1 MAVIRYHFFP
11 FFMLYM
17 LYFSLC
23 RYIFKLQMYKE
34 CYKSEIQRYDNW
46 VKGWS
51 SQVYVRGIYRRM
63 KAKWL

>member
-1 MAVIRYHFFP
+1 
-11 FFMLYM
+11 MLYM

-23 RYIFKLQMYKE
+23 RYIFKLQIYKD
-34 CYKSEIQRYDNW
+34 CYKSKIQRYDNW